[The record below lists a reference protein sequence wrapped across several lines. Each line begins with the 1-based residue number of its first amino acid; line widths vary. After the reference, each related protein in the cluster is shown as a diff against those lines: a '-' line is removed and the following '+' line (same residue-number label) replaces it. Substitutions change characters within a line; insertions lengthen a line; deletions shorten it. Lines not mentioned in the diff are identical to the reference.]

1 MFSTTLDVFKI
12 EGRKTYKKLD
22 ILKVKI
28 EANVTEGFANI
39 RKKSILKYDQ
49 LENQF
54 LDDDGQNI
62 LNIIVT

>member
-12 EGRKTYKKLD
+12 EGRKTYKILD

>member
-12 EGRKTYKKLD
+12 EGHKTYKILD